1 MMMIVV
7 VVVVVVVVVF
17 DWMKWTTRLMQS
29 SLSLS
34 WLATLLT
41 LSSWLAKLSTL
52 TIDSVDVAN
61 EPS

>member
-29 SLSLS
+29 SLLLS
-34 WLATLLT
+34 WLATLST